1 MHKTK
6 EDENLR
12 KLLEIE
18 LEIEL
23 DSIGAV
29 MR

>member
-1 MHKTK
+1 MHKT
-6 EDENLR
+6 EENENLR

>member
-1 MHKTK
+1 MHKTE